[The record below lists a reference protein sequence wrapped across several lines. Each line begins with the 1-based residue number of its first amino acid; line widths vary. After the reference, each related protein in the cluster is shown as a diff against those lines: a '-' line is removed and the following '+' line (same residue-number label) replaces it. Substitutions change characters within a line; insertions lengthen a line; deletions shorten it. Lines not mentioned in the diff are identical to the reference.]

1 MMFARYLRAVT
12 AVVILAAILVGLPMV
27 LSRFGT
33 WPITGVPSID
43 QVRDLPSTIVS
54 DTAIFGVLTVLAWI
68 AWLLFVASF
77 VSELAG
83 GIAGR
88 EATRIPLAGPLQVNA
103 RRLVAALLMSVSIAG
118 PFANM
123 ASASGTGK
131 VTAPIGLQRPM
142 RVSAPAPEPTM
153 QAADLVQ
160 APLAEGQS
168 LLPGRDDTDPA
179 SLPSVTITRGQ
190 NAWNLAETHL
200 GDGMRW
206 REIFELN
213 RGLPQP
219 DGRSWV
225 DPQSLEVGWIV
236 RLPIDATGVPEVAP
250 TPGPG
255 PASPTSPQVPSEVT
269 VAPGDSLS
277 EIAGETLGDPGR
289 YPELVERNR
298 DRPQP
303 DGDRLTDPDLIRP
316 GWQISVADASVA
328 APSPQAPPPSQ
339 AAPVQA
345 APVPAAAD
353 TAPGVAAAARAPA
366 APSGPAHRTTTEA
379 AETPAVEDAGPEPRD
394 LVATRVSAASEP
406 AGQSVA
412 HDTADEADDGDEDE
426 RSPLVWPGA
435 GMVAAGVV
443 LALDHRRRRQ
453 HRRRQPGERVPV
465 PNETLRGTERVLRG
479 GADPRSAQFVDAAI
493 RRLAVVLA
501 GLEAAPTI
509 TGAELAPD
517 GRLTVVF
524 ADRCALPPPFV
535 ATVDSRRWIL
545 DRPDELAMLAPTDPV
560 VAPVPT
566 LVTIATNADGARV
579 LLNLEQ
585 LGLTAVVGDRDA
597 AKDLVTTIAL
607 ELAHNPWSDALTVYA
622 VGLDA
627 RFATFDR
634 VTWAPRLSD
643 VLDTLTKFDRTV
655 STITDDSPFS
665 SAFDARLHH
674 AVADTWNA
682 ALVVCVVDPEV
693 DADDL
698 ARLAELADG
707 DGLVCAIVAGSDAG
721 ATCRLA
727 VSAEGVIVE
736 PGGWEYS
743 ISNRIPGEQIDEM
756 FDLVDLAEA
765 EPVPATED
773 EPADPGTTPGTGL
786 VIETEFQPFALPA
799 PGAADVAV
807 LGPVEVIGAAGP
819 IRWAQSLGE
828 IVYLALHREGASD
841 KQVMEALW
849 PGQAPN
855 GQRLNKYTSQARKN
869 MGDGPN
875 GAPLFPYVTSGR
887 YRLSSHVTCD
897 YDRFTAAVRHARQN
911 PRQARSALAAGLE
924 LVRGVPFTT
933 NRPDFYEWTHV
944 EGLFYAVVDEIIDA
958 AHHLAELA
966 LEAGDGAQARW
977 AAQTG
982 LKASPI
988 SEILWRDLMRIHGAA
1003 GDVTGVQRTWTEL
1016 CRALDE
1022 DDPDDYLHP
1031 DTVELY
1037 QQLTRRVRPAR
1048 R

>member
-1 MMFARYLRAVT
+1 
-12 AVVILAAILVGLPMV
+12 
-27 LSRFGT
+27 
-33 WPITGVPSID
+33 
-43 QVRDLPSTIVS
+43 
-54 DTAIFGVLTVLAWI
+54 
-68 AWLLFVASF
+68 
-77 VSELAG
+77 
-83 GIAGR
+83 
-88 EATRIPLAGPLQVNA
+88 
-103 RRLVAALLMSVSIAG
+103 
-118 PFANM
+118 
-123 ASASGTGK
+123 
-131 VTAPIGLQRPM
+131 
-142 RVSAPAPEPTM
+142 
-153 QAADLVQ
+153 
-160 APLAEGQS
+160 
-168 LLPGRDDTDPA
+168 
-179 SLPSVTITRGQ
+179 
-190 NAWNLAETHL
+190 
-200 GDGMRW
+200 
-206 REIFELN
+206 
-213 RGLPQP
+213 
-219 DGRSWV
+219 
-225 DPQSLEVGWIV
+225 
-236 RLPIDATGVPEVAP
+236 
-250 TPGPG
+250 
-255 PASPTSPQVPSEVT
+255 
-269 VAPGDSLS
+269 
-277 EIAGETLGDPGR
+277 
-289 YPELVERNR
+289 
-298 DRPQP
+298 
-303 DGDRLTDPDLIRP
+303 
-316 GWQISVADASVA
+316 
-328 APSPQAPPPSQ
+328 
-339 AAPVQA
+339 
-345 APVPAAAD
+345 
-353 TAPGVAAAARAPA
+353 
-366 APSGPAHRTTTEA
+366 
-379 AETPAVEDAGPEPRD
+379 
-394 LVATRVSAASEP
+394 
-406 AGQSVA
+406 
-412 HDTADEADDGDEDE
+412 
-426 RSPLVWPGA
+426 
-435 GMVAAGVV
+435 V

-453 HRRRQPGERVPV
+453 HRRRQPGERLPV

-493 RRLAVVLA
+493 RRLAVMLA

-517 GRLTVVF
+517 GQLTVVF
-524 ADRCALPPPFV
+524 ADRCTLPAPFV
-535 ATVDSRRWIL
+535 ATVDRRRWIL
-545 DRPDELAMLAPTDPV
+545 RRPDEMETLVPIDPV

-585 LGLTAVVGDRDA
+585 LGLTAVVGDREA

-607 ELAHNPWSDALTVYA
+607 ELAHNPWSDALTIYA

-655 STITDDSPFS
+655 SGITRDSPFS

-674 AVADTWNA
+674 SVADTWNA
-682 ALVVCVVDPEV
+682 ALVVCAVDPEV
-693 DADDL
+693 DAADL
-698 ARLAELADG
+698 ARLAELAAG

-727 VSAEGVIVE
+727 VSADGVIVE

-743 ISNRIPGEQIDEM
+743 ISNRIPGERIDEM
-756 FDLVDLAEA
+756 FELVDLADA
-765 EPVPATED
+765 EPVPAPATTEASTD
-773 EPADPGTTPGTGL
+773 VDGTSPGNAL
-786 VIETEFQPFALPA
+786 VIETEFQPFTLPA
-799 PGAADVAV
+799 PGAAEVAV
-807 LGPVEVIGAAGP
+807 LGPVEVIGAVDP

-828 IVYLALHREGASD
+828 VVYLALHREGASD

-869 MGDGPN
+869 MGGGPN
-875 GAPLFPYVTSGR
+875 GAPLLPYVTSGR

-944 EGLFYAVVDEIIDA
+944 EGLFYAVVDEVIDA

-966 LEAGDGAQARW
+966 LDAGDAAQARW

-982 LKASPI
+982 LRASPI

-1037 QQLTRRVRPAR
+1037 HQLTRRARPAR
-1048 R
+1048 RRLPGET